1 MLFCRRT
8 DLLLCTL
15 SGVKL
20 KSLVNKSNKS
30 NKSYSSMGQQNVL
43 LRECVIN
50 SHVVEHIKD
59 KLSQS
64 HGLTTIQVLRAVIS
78 DVVMGWLLDHK

>member
-1 MLFCRRT
+1 
-8 DLLLCTL
+8 
-15 SGVKL
+15 
-20 KSLVNKSNKS
+20 
-30 NKSYSSMGQQNVL
+30 MGQQNVL

-64 HGLTTIQVLRAVIS
+64 HGLTTIQVLRAVIA
-78 DVVMGWLLDHK
+78 DVVLGWLLDHK